1 MRHPQGAVVPRCFI
15 CGEPVVFLVGAPD
28 CVVVSMPL
36 GGDRLLGVLL
46 HWRCFR
52 EQAPMLP
59 ALLQAHQDK
68 HVAATAAARI
78 ARGRPADASLN

>member
-1 MRHPQGAVVPRCFI
+1 
-15 CGEPVVFLVGAPD
+15 
-28 CVVVSMPL
+28 
-36 GGDRLLGVLL
+36 
-46 HWRCFR
+46 
-52 EQAPMLP
+52 MLP